1 MTITAVIMPNVY
13 ATMSKISSARMSLV
27 SPCLSVLLLTL
38 IRPAEAQESYANF
51 DVAVYS
57 RVYETIQMGDL
68 DWLEQRFDLMQRH
81 VKIDKVYLETHR
93 DTIVVDEE
101 ILLRVKDFFSDRGV
115 ETSGGITLTINES
128 NRFQTFCYSDPEHRR
143 HVQEVVE
150 FTAKHF
156 DEVIL
161 DDFFFTS
168 CKSLGEIAAK
178 GDRSWT
184 EYRLELLDEVAR
196 NVIVGPARAVNPNV
210 TVIVKYPNWYEH
222 FQGLGFNLETGS
234 DVFDKLYTGTET
246 RDATRSAQHLQQYH
260 GYQIF
265 RYFENLAPGH
275 NAGGWVDTGGM
286 TSLDRYAEQLWL
298 TLFAKAPEIT
308 LFDFRQMQRP
318 VRESDRGPWQG
329 QGTSLDFEEVVAP
342 YRLADGSFSDELTI
356 PRAAGVVFEKV
367 DRVLG
372 ELGEPVGVACY
383 KPFHSSGEDF
393 LHNFIGMI
401 GIPIDLRPE
410 FPAEAGTVFLTEA
423 AKYDPDIVAKMERQL
438 VDGKNVVITSGL
450 LAALEGRGIRDIVEL
465 EVTERRAY
473 VDEFTAGFGPPVR
486 SQEKILIPQLRYFT
500 NDSWE
505 LIGAIDGPMGWPLL
519 HDADYAN
526 GHLYVL
532 TVPDNPADLYQ
543 LPEAVLAPIRRTIMA
558 DLDVRMD
565 GPAGVALFLYDNDT
579 FIVESFLD
587 EPVDVAILAG
597 DEIAVLR
604 DLETDERLEAA
615 PRQESL
621 TGFFRMPDADRSR
634 FSTTIKPHSFRVF
647 RAR

>member
-1 MTITAVIMPNVY
+1 MSMTIEIRLTPV
-13 ATMSKISSARMSLV
+13 SL
-27 SPCLSVLLLTL
+27 CLPVLLL
-38 IRPAEAQESYANF
+38 IASGPSQAQGSYDNF
-51 DVAVYS
+51 DVAIYS

-68 DWLEQRFDLMQRH
+68 DWLEQRFDLMQQH

-93 DTIVVDEE
+93 DTIMVDEQV
-101 ILLRVKDFFSDRGV
+101 LLRVKGFFADRGIK
-115 ETSGGITLTINES
+115 TSGGITLTINER
-128 NRFQTFCYSDPEHRR
+128 NRFETFCYSNPDHRR
-143 HVQEVVE
+143 HVQQVVE

-156 DEVIL
+156 DEIIL

-184 EYRLELLDEVAR
+184 EYRLQLLDEVAR
-196 NVIVGPARAVNPNV
+196 NVIMGPARAVNPDV

-222 FQGLGFNLETGS
+222 FQGLGFNLETGPEI
-234 DVFDKLYTGTET
+234 FDRLYTGTET

-265 RYFENLAPGH
+265 RYLENLKPGH

-318 VRESDRGPWQG
+318 IRESDRGSWQG
-329 QGTSLDFEEVVAP
+329 QGTSLDFEQVVAP
-342 YRLADGSFSDELTI
+342 YRLADGSFNEELTI
-356 PRAAGVVFEKV
+356 PRAAGVVFEKI
-367 DRVLG
+367 DRFLG

-410 FPAEAGTVFLTEA
+410 FPTEAGTIFLTET
-423 AKYDPDIVAKMERQL
+423 AKFDPDIVAKIERQL

-450 LAALEGRGIRDIVEL
+450 LDALENHGIRDIVEL

-473 VDEFTAGFGPPVR
+473 VDEFTAGFGPPVK
-486 SQEKILIPQLRYFT
+486 SKEKILIPQIRYLT

-505 LIGAIDGPMGWPLL
+505 QIGAIDGPMGWPLL

-526 GHLYVL
+526 GHLFVL

-543 LPEAVLAPIRRTIMA
+543 LPEPVLQPIRRTIMA
-558 DLDVRMD
+558 DLDVRVD
-565 GPAGVALFLYDNDT
+565 GPAGVSLFLYDNGT
-579 FIVESFLD
+579 FVVESFLD
-587 EPVDVAILAG
+587 EPAEVSILAG
-597 DEIAVLR
+597 EEIRILR
-604 DLETDERLEAA
+604 DLETGEELEAA
-615 PRQESL
+615 PRQESPAGF
-621 TGFFRMPDADRSR
+621 GFFRMPDADRSR
-634 FSTTIKPHSFRVF
+634 FSSTIEPHSFRVF
-647 RAR
+647 RAQ

>member
-1 MTITAVIMPNVY
+1 MTLN
-13 ATMSKISSARMSLV
+13 SSRSLV
-27 SPCLSVLLLTL
+27 SLCVPVLLLAGARTT
-38 IRPAEAQESYANF
+38 EAQESYANF
-51 DVAVYS
+51 NVAIYS

-68 DWLEQRFDLMQRH
+68 DWLAERFDLMQRH

-101 ILLRVKDFFSDRGV
+101 ILLRVKEFFAERGIA
-115 ETSGGITLTINES
+115 TSGGITLTVNEW
-128 NRFQTFCYSDPEHRR
+128 NRFETFCYSNPEYRS
-143 HVQEVVE
+143 HVQRVVE

-168 CKSLGEIAAK
+168 CKSPGEIAAK

-184 EYRLELLDEVAR
+184 EYRLELLDEMAR
-196 NVIVGPARAVNPNV
+196 NVIMAPARAVNPDV

-222 FQGLGFNLETGS
+222 FQGLGFNLETGP
-234 DVFDKLYTGTET
+234 DIFDKVYTGTET
-246 RDATRSAQHLQQYH
+246 RDATRSAQHLQEYH

-265 RYFENLAPGH
+265 RYFENLKPGH
-275 NAGGWVDTGGM
+275 NAGGWVDTGGL

-308 LFDFRQMQRP
+308 LFDFRQLQRP
-318 VRESDRGPWQG
+318 IREADRGAWQG
-329 QGTSLDFEEVVAP
+329 QGTSLDFEQVVAP
-342 YRLADGSFSDELTI
+342 YRLADGSFGGELTI
-356 PRAAGVVFEKV
+356 PRAAGVTFEKV
-367 DRVLG
+367 DRFLG

-383 KPFHSSGEDF
+383 KPFHSTGEDF

-410 FPAEAGTVFLTEA
+410 FPAGAGTVFLTET
-423 AKYDPDIVAKMERQL
+423 AKFDPDIVAKIERQL
-438 VDGKNVVITSGL
+438 VDGRNVVITSGL
-450 LAALEGRGIRDIVEL
+450 LDALEDRGIRHIVEV
-465 EVTERRAY
+465 EVTDRRAY
-473 VDEFTAGFGPPVR
+473 VDEFIAGFGPPVK
-486 SQEKILIPQLRYFT
+486 SQEKILIPQIRYLT

-505 LIGAIDGPMGWPLL
+505 LVGAIDGPMGWPVL

-532 TVPDNPADLYQ
+532 TMPDNPADLYQ
-543 LPEAVLAPIRRTIMA
+543 LPEAVLQPIRRTIMA
-558 DLDVRMD
+558 DLDVRVD

-579 FIVESFLD
+579 FIVESFLN
-587 EPVDVAILAG
+587 EPVEVSILAG
-597 DEIAVLR
+597 EEISVLH
-604 DLETDERLEAA
+604 DLETGEELQAA
-615 PRQESL
+615 PRQESPAGF
-621 TGFFRMPDADRSR
+621 GFFRVPDADRSR
-634 FSTTIKPHSFRVF
+634 FTARIKPHSFGVF

>member
-1 MTITAVIMPNVY
+1 MTLN
-13 ATMSKISSARMSLV
+13 SSRSLV
-27 SPCLSVLLLTL
+27 SLCVPVLLLAGARTT
-38 IRPAEAQESYANF
+38 EAQESYANF
-51 DVAVYS
+51 NVAIYS

-68 DWLEQRFDLMQRH
+68 DWLAERFDLMQRH

-101 ILLRVKDFFSDRGV
+101 ILLRVKEFFAERGIA
-115 ETSGGITLTINES
+115 TSGGITLTVNEW
-128 NRFQTFCYSDPEHRR
+128 NRFETFCYSNPEYRS
-143 HVQEVVE
+143 HVQRVVE

-168 CKSLGEIAAK
+168 CKSPGEIAAR

-184 EYRLELLDEVAR
+184 EYRLELLDEMAR
-196 NVIVGPARAVNPNV
+196 NVIMAPARAVNPDV

-222 FQGLGFNLETGS
+222 FQGLGFNLETGP
-234 DVFDKLYTGTET
+234 DIFDKVYTGTET
-246 RDATRSAQHLQQYH
+246 RDATRSAQHLQEYQ

-265 RYFENLAPGH
+265 RYFENLKPGH
-275 NAGGWVDTGGM
+275 NAGGWVDTGGL

-308 LFDFRQMQRP
+308 LFDFRQLQRP
-318 VRESDRGPWQG
+318 IREADRGAWQG
-329 QGTSLDFEEVVAP
+329 QGTSLDFEQVVAP
-342 YRLADGSFSDELTI
+342 YRLADGSFGGELTI
-356 PRAAGVVFEKV
+356 PRAAGVTFEKV
-367 DRVLG
+367 DRFLG

-383 KPFHSSGEDF
+383 KPFHSTGEDF

-410 FPAEAGTVFLTEA
+410 FPAGAGTVFLTET
-423 AKYDPDIVAKMERQL
+423 AKFDPDIVAKIERQL

-450 LAALEGRGIRDIVEL
+450 LDALEDRGIRHIVEV
-465 EVTERRAY
+465 EVTDRRAY
-473 VDEFTAGFGPPVR
+473 VDEFIAGFGPPVK
-486 SQEKILIPQLRYFT
+486 SQEKILIPQIRYLT

-505 LIGAIDGPMGWPLL
+505 LVGAIDGPMGWPVL

-532 TVPDNPADLYQ
+532 TVPDNPTDLYQ
-543 LPEAVLAPIRRTIMA
+543 LPEAVLQPIRRTIMA
-558 DLDVRMD
+558 DLDVRVD

-579 FIVESFLD
+579 FIVESFLN
-587 EPVDVAILAG
+587 EPVEVSILAG
-597 DEIAVLR
+597 EEISVLH
-604 DLETDERLEAA
+604 DLETGEELQAA
-615 PRQESL
+615 PRQESPAGF
-621 TGFFRMPDADRSR
+621 GFFRVPDADRPR
-634 FSTTIKPHSFRVF
+634 FAATIKPHSFRVF